1 MFEIVIEKIKSKKIS
16 PLIEFL
22 LNKSTEIG
30 FSVIHD
36 YKLDENSKIELIDEF
51 RAKCKQ
57 KHHELTKL
65 YNQQYQPLMK
75 SLRKLGIKDEKSFHD
90 YQEKIFQA
98 DIQMSKKI
106 EETFEKLDDHKDI
119 IDYKIVFSEIAD
131 GYKLQ
136 EVHMFDSADFL
147 YLPVD
152 ILIYNI
158 TDSIRD
164 LLKSL
169 KNFSDATLKNNN
181 KLLLNPTFFNDDEG
195 FAIIQN
201 ESNSLTMVLS
211 ENDYNEFKKLKIKHT
226 KDYASE

>member
-1 MFEIVIEKIKSKKIS
+1 M
-16 PLIEFL
+16 
-22 LNKSTEIG
+22 N
-30 FSVIHD
+30 
-36 YKLDENSKIELIDEF
+36 Y
-51 RAKCKQ
+51 
-57 KHHELTKL
+57 
-65 YNQQYQPLMK
+65 YN
-75 SLRKLGIKDEKSFHD
+75 
-90 YQEKIFQA
+90 
-98 DIQMSKKI
+98 
-106 EETFEKLDDHKDI
+106 
-119 IDYKIVFSEIAD
+119 
-131 GYKLQ
+131 
-136 EVHMFDSADFL
+136 
-147 YLPVD
+147 D

-201 ESNSLTMVLS
+201 ESNSLTIVLS